1 MSDASLSMPVLADL
15 IARLGR
21 MLLAAGCSTHRV
33 EACLRFTAE
42 AWQARAE
49 IFATPTGLWMS
60 LQTPGDEPVV
70 RLVRVQQWSIAL
82 DRLAAI
88 DQVFNDFAKRRIDA
102 KAAHLALDAVEATPP
117 MGGPAVI
124 LAGAL
129 ASGSAAIFFG
139 GGWLSAGL
147 GAVIGG
153 VSTAL
158 SVGLARRA
166 QTRLLIDFVAGLL
179 VGLAAW
185 LAAIIDPSL
194 PRKPLVLAG
203 LIVNVPGLGLTA
215 GLSELTQK
223 NLVSGAARLLDAV
236 MVGVALLFGVGAIAA
251 LERAVHPDHVVA
263 LAQTVSLAPLWMLV
277 IATLV
282 AATAFIVLFNVPKR
296 DAPMAILAA
305 AIAWGAAYGAERLG
319 VGGPAGA
326 FFGALFL
333 GLFAHE
339 QARRRDRPSQLML
352 VPGIVLL
359 VPGAFGF
366 VAVDQLL
373 WGDPAQGAAGLV
385 QTFLIGGA
393 LSIGLVLA
401 GAVRPPR
408 KFL

>member
-1 MSDASLSMPVLADL
+1 MSDSLSMPALADL

-88 DQVFNDFAKRRIDA
+88 DTIFNDFAKRRIDV

-139 GGWLSAGL
+139 GGWLIAGL
-147 GAVIGG
+147 GALIGG
-153 VSTAL
+153 ISTAL
-158 SVGLARRA
+158 SVGLARRP

-185 LAAIIDPSL
+185 LAAVIDPSM

-223 NLVSGAARLLDAV
+223 NLVSGAARLLDAI
-236 MVGVALLFGVGAIAA
+236 MVGEIG
-251 LERAVHPDHVVA
+251 RAHV
-263 LAQTVSLAPLWMLV
+263 
-277 IATLV
+277 
-282 AATAFIVLFNVPKR
+282 
-296 DAPMAILAA
+296 
-305 AIAWGAAYGAERLG
+305 
-319 VGGPAGA
+319 
-326 FFGALFL
+326 
-333 GLFAHE
+333 
-339 QARRRDRPSQLML
+339 
-352 VPGIVLL
+352 
-359 VPGAFGF
+359 
-366 VAVDQLL
+366 
-373 WGDPAQGAAGLV
+373 
-385 QTFLIGGA
+385 
-393 LSIGLVLA
+393 
-401 GAVRPPR
+401 
-408 KFL
+408 

>member
-1 MSDASLSMPVLADL
+1 
-15 IARLGR
+15 
-21 MLLAAGCSTHRV
+21 
-33 EACLRFTAE
+33 LRFTAD
-42 AWQARAE
+42 AWQADAE

-60 LQTPGDEPVV
+60 AHRPGEEPVV

-88 DQVFNDFAKRRIDA
+88 DGVFNDFAAQRIDIA
-102 KAAHLALDAVEATPP
+102 TAHQRLDAIEATPP
-117 MGGPAVI
+117 HGGPAVI

-139 GGWLSAGL
+139 GDWLIAGL
-147 GAVIGG
+147 GALVGLI
-153 VSTAL
+153 STAL
-158 SVGLARRA
+158 SVGLARGA
-166 QTRLLIDFVAGLL
+166 QTKLLIDFAVGLM

-185 LAAIIDPSL
+185 LAAIVDPSL

-215 GLSELTQK
+215 GLSELAQK
-223 NLVSGAARLLDAV
+223 NLVSGAARLLDAT
-236 MVGVALLFGVGAIAA
+236 MVGVSLLFGVGAIATI
-251 LERAVHPDHVVA
+251 ERAVHPHHIIA
-263 LAQTVSLAPLWMLV
+263 LTSEISLAPVWML
-277 IATLV
+277 ILATLV
-282 AATAFIVLFNVPKR
+282 AAIAFIVLFNVPRK
-296 DAPMAILAA
+296 DAPMAVLAA
-305 AIAWGAAYGAERLG
+305 GIAWGAAYGAERLG
-319 VGGPAGA
+319 ISGAAGA

-339 QARRRDRPSQLML
+339 QARRRDRPAQLML

-385 QTFLIGGA
+385 QTMLIAGG

-401 GAVRPPR
+401 GALRPPR